1 MLELADKVFVSDIIN
16 MFEGLK
22 DKMSQWFN
30 IWEIL
35 AKKWTL

>member
-1 MLELADKVFVSDIIN
+1 MPELADQVFASDIVN

-22 DKMSQWFN
+22 DKMSQWLN
-30 IWEIL
+30 IWETL